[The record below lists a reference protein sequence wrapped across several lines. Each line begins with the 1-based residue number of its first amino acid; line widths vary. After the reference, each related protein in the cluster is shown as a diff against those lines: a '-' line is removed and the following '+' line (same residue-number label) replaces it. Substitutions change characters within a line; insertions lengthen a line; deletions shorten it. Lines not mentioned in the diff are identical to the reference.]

1 MKKQIYD
8 YAKLNGRIVEVC
20 GTKAQFAKEMEMSE
34 QSVSKK
40 LLQKVCFK
48 QDEIDNAIII
58 LHLNKEDIPVYFFT
72 YKV

>member
-20 GTKAQFAKEMEMSE
+20 GTKAQFAKEMKMSE